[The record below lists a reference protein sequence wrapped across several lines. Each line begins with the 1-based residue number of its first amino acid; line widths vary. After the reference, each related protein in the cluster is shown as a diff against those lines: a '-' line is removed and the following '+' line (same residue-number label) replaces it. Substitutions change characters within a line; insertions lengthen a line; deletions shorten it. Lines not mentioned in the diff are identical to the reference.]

1 MYNKLVCA
9 GTLIKDVSTQERGDK
24 TVASFVVAL
33 SGFNEND
40 TVFLDVECWGKTA
53 DVCNQRLSKGSRV
66 LVEGTLRCNRW
77 VGKDGKKRADI
88 YCTASV
94 IKFLDKKAEGDDGP
108 PVTKTSKTSEPSQY
122 AVAAKVEEEDEE
134 FDQFIF

>member
-9 GTLIKDVSTQERGDK
+9 GTLIKDISTQERGDK

-53 DVCNQRLSKGSRV
+53 DICNQRLSKGSRV

-94 IKFLDKKAEGDDGP
+94 IKFLDKKTEVDDEP
-108 PVTKTSKTSEPSQY
+108 PVTKTSESPQY
-122 AVAAKVEEEDEE
+122 AVAAKVEEDEE